1 MLITKKEPPTVAIHQ
16 QGHASF
22 SDRATLAEARC
33 AYYAACT
40 HIDHQIRLAIGTLRE
55 EGLLDD
61 TIVMFIADHGEMLGN
76 HGLFAKDVLY
86 EDSARIPM
94 IIVPTAGDSRWSG
107 PADTATGVASRPA
120 TDDRL
125 ADICDVVPTLLDLAG
140 IDIPDSIERRSLCGD
155 DSRALLYGEH
165 WEDDRA
171 TRMVRDHH
179 YKLIYYP
186 VGNRLQ
192 LFDLVDDPDELHDV
206 ASQRAMTPHRER
218 LTAALIER
226 LYGDD
231 QEWVADG
238 TLIGRPEPP
247 FVPVPDRGIGGQ
259 RGWRF
264 V

>member
-1 MLITKKEPPTVAIHQ
+1 
-16 QGHASF
+16 
-22 SDRATLAEARC
+22 
-33 AYYAACT
+33 
-40 HIDHQIRLAIGTLRE
+40 
-55 EGLLDD
+55 
-61 TIVMFIADHGEMLGN
+61 
-76 HGLFAKDVLY
+76 
-86 EDSARIPM
+86 
-94 IIVPTAGDSRWSG
+94 
-107 PADTATGVASRPA
+107 
-120 TDDRL
+120 
-125 ADICDVVPTLLDLAG
+125 
-140 IDIPDSIERRSLCGD
+140 
-155 DSRALLYGEH
+155 
-165 WEDDRA
+165 
-171 TRMVRDHH
+171 MVRDHH

-206 ASQRAMTPHRER
+206 ASQRAMTSHRER